1 MSALVLFVANTSISV
16 AIAHTK
22 NLLTVSKTSLWKSP
36 HTTLFDIL
44 NPVSGC
50 MLCISYVH
58 F

>member
-22 NLLTVSKTSLWKSP
+22 NLLTVSKTSVWKSP

-50 MLCISYVH
+50 MLCIS
-58 F
+58 